1 MIDMISI
8 TTYWQ
13 QFKDCIDQ
21 LRSSVDN
28 KEYSNQIATADLM
41 IEIGL
46 TIEQLGITQIQQVGD
61 RLHEKAKLFGYRVP
75 FVTPEKKYEFC
86 LPKITNAE
94 TLIFAIVYYQHLK
107 NYENVEYQGSI
118 NWFRSKV
125 THGVNEKKIS
135 TRAQSEAMLGE
146 IRQYCQSQNIAFNE
160 SEFIKKNDESAKEYT
175 TRLFKNFHA
184 DKTAKSEP
192 IGLKQLNES
201 KESNLSD
208 ELAKLEKSFEDSRN
222 KRNQLIVKI
231 DALAKK
237 LADYHLLSQNHH
249 KLNNEWNNKWFFT
262 KFFDWIMSWFSN
274 DSFIKNLK
282 TSYEQVINAEHELKQ
297 EFHPFDTADAY
308 RAELKK
314 QLEETHIECDKNQK
328 QINEYQLKQLEYKL
342 EQRLEQKLQEKL
354 QKDTA
359 VEQKEPSVTKVLS
372 EIKHETNGSDFSSNL
387 NHYYGFF
394 KEHLPNRETL
404 GAIAVG
410 AAAIA
415 IQNLM

>member
-1 MIDMISI
+1 
-8 TTYWQ
+8 
-13 QFKDCIDQ
+13 
-21 LRSSVDN
+21 
-28 KEYSNQIATADLM
+28 
-41 IEIGL
+41 
-46 TIEQLGITQIQQVGD
+46 
-61 RLHEKAKLFGYRVP
+61 
-75 FVTPEKKYEFC
+75 
-86 LPKITNAE
+86 ITNAE

-125 THGVNEKKIS
+125 IHGVNEKKIS
-135 TRAQSEAMLGE
+135 TRAQAEAMLGE
-146 IRQYCQSQNIAFNE
+146 IRQYCQSQNIDFNE
-160 SEFIKKNDESAKEYT
+160 SEFIKKNEESAKEYT
-175 TRLFKNFHA
+175 TSLFKKFHS

-208 ELAKLEKSFEDSRN
+208 ELAKLEKSLEDSRN

-262 KFFDWIMSWFSN
+262 KFFDWVMSWFSN

-297 EFHPFDTADAY
+297 EFHPFDTADAC

-314 QLEETHIECDKNQK
+314 QLEETHIECDNNQK
-328 QINEYQLKQLEYKL
+328 QINEYQLKQLEHKL

-354 QKDTA
+354 QKDTT

-372 EIKHETNGSDFSSNL
+372 EIKHEANGSDFSSNL

-410 AAAIA
+410 VAAIA